1 MKFNLVCYFSV
12 VRMPG
17 AFSSG
22 AGRQEWTE
30 ITDEDV
36 GPRKDDVAKEFELPG
51 KILVV
56 AATRNIRKRK
66 RSAKPLLLLT

>member
-1 MKFNLVCYFSV
+1 
-12 VRMPG
+12 MPG

-30 ITDEDV
+30 EITNEVV
-36 GPRKDDVAKEFELPG
+36 GPRKDDVAKECELPG
-51 KILVV
+51 KIRVV
-56 AATRNIRKRK
+56 TATRNIRKRK